1 MGAPPSTWT
10 ACPLPATIESRI
22 EPAHATVN
30 EQPDTAE
37 DHRPVVTHDDVVTGL
52 KALGLPGVEVVVVH
66 SSLSAFGWVEGG
78 ADTVVASVRSVV
90 PTVIAPAFT
99 YVARLPSPPEPHIP
113 FNADTPATWKEFRE
127 ALSRT
132 PVHRTDGPI
141 DRNMG
146 AIAAAF
152 AAEPDAS
159 RSPAPICGFSGVGP
173 RAPEILAHGT
183 ADQPLAVLETA
194 AEQGAWIL
202 LLGVGHWS
210 NTTIHVA
217 ENLEHRGGYT
227 RFARIAD
234 DPRGW
239 TAVRNVGGTSSGFP
253 AIEPHLTVMQRETTI
268 GAARCLTVP
277 AADTIRVARELI
289 RRDPAALLTPEDR
302 APGGRASD
310 AVAKR
315 RAHLRTR
322 PST

>member
-1 MGAPPSTWT
+1 MNDQPET
-10 ACPLPATIESRI
+10 ANDSG
-22 EPAHATVN
+22 
-30 EQPDTAE
+30 
-37 DHRPVVTHDDVVTGL
+37 PVVTKQDIVDGL
-52 KALGLPGVEVVVVH
+52 STLGLARVEVLVVH
-66 SSLSAFGWVEGG
+66 ASLSAFGWVEGG
-78 ADTVVASVRSVV
+78 APTVVAAVRSVV

-99 YVARLPSPPEPHIP
+99 YAALLPSPPEPYIP
-113 FNADTPATWKEFRE
+113 FNADTPAETWEEFRA
-127 ALSRT
+127 ALPKT
-132 PVHRTDGPI
+132 PVHRTDGPV

-146 AIAAAF
+146 AIAAAV

-183 ADQPLAVLETA
+183 AEQPLAVLESA
-194 AEQGAWIL
+194 AEHGAWIL

-217 ENLEHRGGYT
+217 ENHEHRGGYT
-227 RFARIAD
+227 RFARVAD

-253 AIEPHLTVMQRETTI
+253 AIEPHLTGIQRETTI

-277 AADTIRVARELI
+277 AGDTIRVARELI

-310 AVAKR
+310 AIAKR
-315 RAHLRTR
+315 QAFLRSQPPT
-322 PST
+322 

>member
-1 MGAPPSTWT
+1 M
-10 ACPLPATIESRI
+10 
-22 EPAHATVN
+22 N
-30 EQPDTAE
+30 QQPDQAKGS
-37 DHRPVVTHDDVVTGL
+37 RPVVTHDDIVDGL
-52 KALGLPGVEVVVVH
+52 QALQMSGVEIVVVH
-66 SSLSAFGWVEGG
+66 SSLSAFGWVVGG
-78 ADTVVASVRSVV
+78 ASTVVAAVRSVV

-99 YVARLPSPPEPHIP
+99 HAALLLSPPEPYIP
-113 FNADTPATWKEFRE
+113 FNADTPAATWEEFRE
-127 ALSRT
+127 ALSKT

-146 AIAAAF
+146 AVAAAF
-152 AAEPDAS
+152 AAESDAS

-173 RAPEILAHGT
+173 RAAELLAQGT
-183 ADQPLAVLETA
+183 AEHPLAVLQA
-194 AEQGAWIL
+194 AAAQGAWIL

-227 RFARIAD
+227 CFARVAD

-253 AIEPHLTVMQRETTI
+253 AIEPHLTGIQRETTI

-289 RRDPAALLTPEDR
+289 RRDPAALLTQEDR

-315 RAHLRTR
+315 QAYLRSL